1 MKRRELEEHAR
12 GLGFVPRDAVR
23 WLSPGELARAGV
35 KVALASVFADYADKR
50 EIQAGLDSTLLWAPL
65 DDSRA
70 AGDVWVDFVAD
81 LGDGFDATYT
91 IASYLAASRLSVLQA
106 EPDDGSLDLP
116 RGSLLV
122 MGGDEVYP
130 TASARDYEDR
140 TVGPYKAAL
149 PVADDQPLLVALPGN
164 HDWYDGLTSFLRI
177 FTQGGTVGGW
187 RLAQTRSYFAVQLP
201 HRWWLLALDSQ
212 LGTYI
217 DKPQLDYFDEHVS
230 RQLRPGDGIILCAAT
245 PTWVRT
251 ATGEPEGFDVLHWFE
266 RSYLRQRRL
275 PGTDQT
281 EETGASVRLWITGDS
296 HHYVRYAEELAA
308 EAAGGSAG
316 DPSGRQLVTCGLGGA
331 FLSSTSD
338 LPERLALPPPGSRLH
353 ELDRPATFAEGPA
366 TYPGKAASRAMA
378 WRLAMPWTAQWLPR
392 RNPGFGQL
400 AAAVHVALFL
410 LFSLLFGLSVG
421 QRPLTAVRHADL
433 AMFGAFVVK
442 LGAAVLVALLLPWV
456 WRLARQ
462 RSRAATPST
471 AVVAVALQVCCALA
485 ILLVALIVP
494 WPAGWADWLVLT
506 CCVVIAALVG
516 AVLGSEAFALYV
528 LTARSG
534 RVFGWQMAGESVEDH
549 KGFIRIQIRPN
560 GDLVLHPV
568 IVDEV
573 CRDWDI
579 ETAPDGTARP
589 LPAERLASPRLAEP
603 PITVARQ
610 VTTP

>member
-1 MKRRELEEHAR
+1 MNRRELEAHAR
-12 GLGFVPRDAVR
+12 ALGFVPRDAVR
-23 WLSPGELARAGV
+23 WLSPGKLARVGV
-35 KVALASVFADYADKR
+35 KVALASIFADYADKR
-50 EIQAGLDSTLLWAPL
+50 EIQAGLDSTPLWAPL

-91 IASYLAASRLSVLQA
+91 IASYLAAPRLSVRRA

-149 PVADDQPLLVALPGN
+149 PVAAEQPLLVALPGN

-187 RLAQTRSYFAVQLP
+187 HLAQTRSYFAVQLP

-230 RQLRPGDGIILCAAT
+230 QQLRPGDGIILCAAT

-251 ATGEPEGFDVLHWFE
+251 ASGEPEAFDVLHWFE

-296 HHYVRYAEELAA
+296 HHYARYAEELAD

-316 DPSGRQLVTCGLGGA
+316 DTSRRQLVTCGLGGA

-338 LPERLALPPPGSRLH
+338 LPDRLVLPPPGSRLH
-353 ELDRPATFAEGPA
+353 EFDRPSTFAEGPA
-366 TYPGKAASRAMA
+366 TYPSKAASRAMA

-392 RNPGFGQL
+392 RNPGFAQL
-400 AAAVHVALFL
+400 AAGVHVALL
-410 LFSLLFGLSVG
+410 LVLSLLFGLSVG
-421 QRPLTAVRHADL
+421 QRPLTAVRHAGL
-433 AMFGAFVVK
+433 GTFGAFVVK

-589 LPAERLASPRLAEP
+589 LPAARLASPRLAEP
-603 PITVARQ
+603 PITIARQ
-610 VTTP
+610 VTTR